1 MQTQLHV
8 DSEKKMKLLFQCLAT
23 SLAIAALHLPT
34 ISTAQTYPA
43 KPLRLIA
50 PFPTGASQILAHML
64 SEKLAESLG
73 QPVVVDYRPGS
84 GGNIGAEIAART
96 PPDGYTLVIL
106 SASHATSPSM
116 YRKLK
121 YDPVK
126 DFAPVSLAATVP
138 NLIVVHPSLPVKT
151 LKELAALGR
160 ASPGKLTFGSGGV
173 GSSNHLASELFAT
186 LNNIKMVHVPY
197 KGASIALTNIL
208 SGESDMVVV
217 TVPATIPFIQAG
229 RLRGLA
235 VLDTKRVPQLPQ
247 LPTSIEAGMPALQLT
262 TWYGVATPAGVPASV
277 IERLHKDLIAAMQS
291 NDVKQRLTKVG
302 IDAAMS
308 TTPAE
313 FGDYIKSEVARWAKV
328 IREAKIQFD

>member
-1 MQTQLHV
+1 MNCIRWFFVATVFLLPPFTQTA
-8 DSEKKMKLLFQCLAT
+8 M
-23 SLAIAALHLPT
+23 
-34 ISTAQTYPA
+34 AQTYPV

-50 PFPTGASQILAHML
+50 PFPTGASQILAHMI

-84 GGNIGAEIAART
+84 GGNIGAEVAARM

-106 SASHATSPSM
+106 SASHATNISM
-116 YRKLK
+116 SKKPK

-160 ASPGKLTFGSGGV
+160 SSSGKLTFGSGGV
-173 GSSNHLASELFAT
+173 GSSNHLASELFASINKIT
-186 LNNIKMVHVPY
+186 MVHVPY

-247 LPTSIEAGMPALQLT
+247 LPTSIEAGMPDLQLT
-262 TWYGVATPAGVPASV
+262 TWYGVATPAGVRSDL
-277 IERLHKDLIAAMQS
+277 ITRLHKDLVAGMQT
-291 NDVKQRLTKVG
+291 NEVKQRLAGVG
-302 IDAAMS
+302 IYAAVS
-308 TTPAE
+308 ATPTE
-313 FGDYIKSEVARWAKV
+313 FGEYIRAEVTRWAKV

>member
-1 MQTQLHV
+1 MKFPCTSVLLSALLLPQTV
-8 DSEKKMKLLFQCLAT
+8 LA
-23 SLAIAALHLPT
+23 
-34 ISTAQTYPA
+34 QGYPV

-50 PFPTGASQILAHML
+50 PFPTGASQILAHLM
-64 SEKLAESLG
+64 SEKLGESLG

-116 YRKLK
+116 YKKLK

-126 DFAPVSLAATVP
+126 DFAPVSLVATVP
-138 NLIVVHPSLPVKT
+138 NLIVVHPSLPVKS

-160 ASPGKLTFGSGGV
+160 ANPGKLTFGSGGV
-173 GSSNHLASELFAT
+173 GSSNHLASELFAS
-186 LNNIKMVHVPY
+186 LNKISMVHVPY

-217 TVPATIPFIQAG
+217 TVPATIPFINAG

-235 VLDTKRVPQLPQ
+235 VLDVKRVAQLPQ
-247 LPTSIEAGMPALQLT
+247 LPTSIEAGMPDLQLI
-262 TWYGVATPAGVPASV
+262 TWYGVAVPVGVRGDIV
-277 IERLHKDLIAAMQS
+277 ERLHKDLAAAMQS
-291 NDVKQRLTKVG
+291 NDVKQRLAKVG
-302 IDAAMS
+302 IDAVS
-308 TTPAE
+308 NTPAE
-313 FGDYIKSEVARWAKV
+313 FGEYLRAEVARWAKV